1 MNCLFLLFMALKIS
15 QNNNTNNEGNDN
27 RKLYI
32 EKELDQSIFKKFDLL
47 KILQNKSISIFDKI
61 GIIEQSYLIER
72 PSMAMNITMGG
83 LFKDWY
89 YDI

>member
-1 MNCLFLLFMALKIS
+1 MALKIS